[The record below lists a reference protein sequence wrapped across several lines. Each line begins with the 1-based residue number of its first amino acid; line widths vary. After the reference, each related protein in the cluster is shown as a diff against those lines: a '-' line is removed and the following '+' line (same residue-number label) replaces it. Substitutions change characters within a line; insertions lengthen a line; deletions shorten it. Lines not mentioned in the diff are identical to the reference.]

1 MSVQELPQSAAR
13 SPSMT
18 RGRLIYLSLAA
29 LAVIGCVA
37 LAVLGYIQP
46 VILGIVQGMTEFLP
60 ISSAAHLILMRWFF
74 GWRSG
79 MTDSLTFDLALH
91 LGTLIA
97 LLCYFWRDW
106 AEILGSTPGIFRWG
120 WRRMRRDRAY
130 TPALGEQVLAGMII
144 ATIPGIICGVLL
156 APYVREGV
164 FRSPRL
170 LALTLTFGGLLLHMA
185 DSRRPERKPL
195 DGISLRDSLLIG
207 LAQSVALVPGISR
220 LAATLTMSRLLT
232 VDRSAATRYS
242 FLLSAPITLAAI
254 AYNFDLILNIPS
266 NEVALF
272 AVGVLVSAIVGS
284 LTIHALLDFVG
295 RFGFS
300 AFAVYRA
307 LLAIAIVVAYFLRNF

>member
-1 MSVQELPQSAAR
+1 
-13 SPSMT
+13 MT
-18 RGRLIYLSLAA
+18 RGRVIYLSVAI
-29 LAVIGCVA
+29 LAVIGCVT

-46 VILGIVQGMTEFLP
+46 VVLGVVQGLAEFLP
-60 ISSAAHLILMRWFF
+60 ISSAAHLILMPWFF
-74 GWRSG
+74 GWSSG

-106 AEILGSTPGIFRWG
+106 AEILGSTPGMFRWG
-120 WRRMRRDRAY
+120 WRKLRGDRGY
-130 TPALGEQVLAGMII
+130 QPALGEQVLTSMII
-144 ATIPGIICGVLL
+144 ATIPGLIFGVLV
-156 APYVREGV
+156 APYVRDGV
-164 FRSPRL
+164 LRSPRL

-195 DGISLRDSLLIG
+195 EGITLRDSLLIG
-207 LAQSVALVPGISR
+207 LAQSLALIPGISR
-220 LAATLTMSRLLT
+220 LAATLTMSRMLT

-254 AYNFDLILNIPS
+254 VYNFDLIINIPS
-266 NEVALF
+266 NEIALF
-272 AVGVLVSAIVGS
+272 AVGVLVSAIIGS

-307 LLAIAIVVAYFLRNF
+307 LLAIAIVATFFLRGY